1 MKAAHRTSGILKNI
15 LYQRCPKCRKGNLF
29 VNQVYNLKGF
39 SRMYEKCPSCGQR
52 FELEPSFYF
61 GAMYVSYAQQ
71 VAWFVVV
78 FISIEVLFSGTDLV
92 WYLVS
97 VGVLSIVLFPFTFRL
112 SRSIWIHFFVKYDP

>member
-1 MKAAHRTSGILKNI
+1 
-15 LYQRCPKCRKGNLF
+15 
-29 VNQVYNLKGF
+29 
-39 SRMYEKCPSCGQR
+39 MYEKCPSCGQR